1 MMRFLFVVLASVLFI
16 STSCSKKNYSQKAA
30 YQFKST
36 DGNPD
41 YTNLDYWAAHPYK
54 WDPSDS
60 IPKPLRKNYFKDSVA
75 DVFFVHPTTL
85 TSSKNSNSNAL
96 IDDAEIN
103 AKTDYSAILYQAS
116 AFNEK
121 CRVFAPRYRQA
132 HYGNYFT
139 NDTMRARKAFEIAYQ
154 DVKNA
159 FETYL
164 KKYNNGQPI
173 IIAAHSQGT
182 THAARLLKEYFEGKI
197 LQNKLIC
204 AYIIGMP
211 IQDNYFKLLKPCID
225 SMSTGCYVTWRTF
238 KKGYEGSEAV
248 QKETFK
254 VVVTNPHTWST
265 DTAYARASLNT
276 GAVLINFNKVI
287 PSVVDA
293 QVHKNIL
300 WTSKPRFFGNLFLT
314 QDNYHVG
321 DINFFYN
328 NIRQNV
334 KTRIGVYLKK

>member
-1 MMRFLFVVLASVLFI
+1 MMRFLFVVLASILFI

-139 NDTMRARKAFEIAYQ
+139 DDTVRARKAFEIAYQ

-182 THAARLLKEYFEGKI
+182 THAARLLKEYFEGKT

-211 IQDNYFKLLKPCID
+211 IEENYFKLIKPCTD

-300 WTSKPRFFGNLFLT
+300 WTSKPKFFGNIFLT

-334 KTRIGVYLKK
+334 KTRIGAFSKK

>member
-1 MMRFLFVVLASVLFI
+1 MMRFLFVVLASILFI

-139 NDTMRARKAFEIAYQ
+139 DDTMRARKAFEVAYQ

-211 IQDNYFKLLKPCID
+211 IEENYFKLIKPCTD

-265 DTAYARASLNT
+265 DTAYARASLNI

-300 WTSKPRFFGNLFLT
+300 WTSKPKFFGNIFLT

-334 KTRIGVYLKK
+334 KTRIGAFSKK